1 MTSIASGS
9 PSGLPPRLAR
19 VAHLAQ
25 RRVGDETVV
34 VDLRNSRVFGL
45 NPAGGELLEAMR
57 EGRELSEV
65 QAWAAAGGDRG
76 AVAAFLG
83 ELLGAGL
90 VAPAEDAAAEGPLAM
105 LADAPSP
112 WVAILGLLLLA
123 AVLVAI
129 SAWKIRGM
137 EISYDES

>member
-9 PSGLPPRLAR
+9 SSGLPPRLAR

-57 EGRELSEV
+57 EGRELAEV

-90 VAPAEDAAAEGPLAM
+90 VAPAEGAAAEGPLAM
-105 LADAPSP
+105 RSFAEPRLLWREEVARVTHQTSP
-112 WVAILGLLLLA
+112 PQAITNPQCQP
-123 AVLVAI
+123 
-129 SAWKIRGM
+129 
-137 EISYDES
+137 